1 MSLRDE
7 SEPEGRCLAF
17 PVLLDWDPEPDVP
30 ALAPDETRVWIV
42 DLDDGL
48 RPGDNPETAESG
60 PELAILS
67 DDERA
72 RAARFVRAR
81 DRRRFA
87 YCRAAL
93 REILGRLLGEPAHSL
108 RFRAAAVGK
117 PELDGDPS
125 DDRLALRFNVSH
137 SSHLGL
143 IAVCRGREV
152 GVDIEELRPIS
163 ESARIV
169 ESFFTPAEFAEFT
182 AIADDA
188 KLMAFHRGWT
198 RKEAVLK
205 GFGTGISG
213 LSARHETGFGTT
225 ALTTRFTPATPS
237 PRVDRWMLWE
247 TEPRPGFV
255 AALAVDAEPAWG
267 LGRAVDGRPS
277 ADGSLP
283 ALPERP

>member
-1 MSLRDE
+1 M
-7 SEPEGRCLAF
+7 PMTPAY
-17 PVLLDWDPEPDVP
+17 PVLLDWDSGADVSG
-30 ALAPDETRVWIV
+30 LLRDEVRVWIV
-42 DLDDGL
+42 DLDAGL
-48 RPGDNPETAESG
+48 QPGDHPETTEPG

-67 DDERA
+67 EDERA

-81 DRRRFA
+81 DRRRFVQ
-87 YCRAAL
+87 CRAAL
-93 REILGRLLGEPAHSL
+93 RQILGRLLGEPAGSL

-117 PELDGDPS
+117 PELDGDPG

-137 SSHLGL
+137 SSDLGL

-152 GVDIEELRPIS
+152 GVDIEWIRPIS
-163 ESARIV
+163 ESVRIV
-169 ESFFTPAEFAEFT
+169 ESFFTAAELAEFT

-237 PRVDRWMLWE
+237 ARVDRWMLWE
-247 TEPRPGFV
+247 AVPRPGFV
-255 AALAVDAEPAWG
+255 AALAVDVGPA
-267 LGRAVDGRPS
+267 ARPNQGGD
-277 ADGSLP
+277 APQPPDGSLP
-283 ALPERP
+283 AAPGTP